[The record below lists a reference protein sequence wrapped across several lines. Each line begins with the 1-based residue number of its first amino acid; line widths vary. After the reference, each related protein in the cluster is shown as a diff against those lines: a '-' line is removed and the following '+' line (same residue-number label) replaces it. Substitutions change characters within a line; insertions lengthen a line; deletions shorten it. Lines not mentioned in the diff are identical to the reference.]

1 MFHNNKCILKQTEQH
16 HYPQKSLKRKSLG
29 GLCNYS
35 FWRIDSKQTL
45 GRPVSDGHWE
55 RWGEKNPVCFIRP
68 PGLPRVPSRC
78 CCCVCLG
85 SSAGPP
91 PYCCPVHPPTGRC
104 HNPAPPSSTL
114 LSVRDRNDLEVQESH
129 VTSPGGWCNASVNR
143 SYCNRAPVQRG
154 SSVERRLSVSTCR

>member
-1 MFHNNKCILKQTEQH
+1 MYIYPHYVLNPFRPVGISSGQSMAQFLHTTSLFHNNKCILKQTEQH

-55 RWGEKNPVCFIRP
+55 RWGKKNPVCFIRP

-78 CCCVCLG
+78 CCCVCL
-85 SSAGPP
+85 PRL
-91 PYCCPVHPPTGRC
+91 VRR
-104 HNPAPPSSTL
+104 STTIL
-114 LSVRDRNDLEVQESH
+114 LSRP
-129 VTSPGGWCNASVNR
+129 SPYR
-143 SYCNRAPVQRG
+143 PVSKPRPPLPQPFSPYG
-154 SSVERRLSVSTCR
+154 TAMI